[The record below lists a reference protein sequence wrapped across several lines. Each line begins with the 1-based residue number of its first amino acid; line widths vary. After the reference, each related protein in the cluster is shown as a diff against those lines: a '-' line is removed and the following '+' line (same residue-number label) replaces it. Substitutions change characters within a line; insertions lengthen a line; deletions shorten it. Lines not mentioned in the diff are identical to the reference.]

1 MSANKVRN
9 RGFTLVELLVVIA
22 IIGVLVGL
30 LLPAVQQAREAA
42 RRMQCSNNLKQLGLA
57 NHNYESAYQVM
68 VARKGGTAGSAN
80 HLGNRNRLSGY
91 IGLLPFL
98 EQAGMWDAIQAGDP
112 AAVTNYPNAT
122 SPLPVS
128 PGGPTAWGGWSVWN
142 RTPEAVKCPSDP
154 GNQPEL
160 SLRST
165 YSFSLGDQ
173 IHEIR
178 DRQAVRGLYA
188 NRRGA
193 RFRDITDGLSNT
205 VMMSEALIQNQAP
218 YNQHGAAAAF
228 QQQEFLVS
236 TTMDSGENQLHDNP
250 ISCRMRV
257 IQKWVVEGQIVNNRR
272 GRHWTDGQPH
282 YIGFNTVL
290 PPNSPSCGDNGTWGD
305 MRNLVL
311 PPTSRHTGGC
321 NVLLAD
327 GSVRFI
333 TENVNTGNLA
343 LPSIRSDN
351 NTAFSGPSPYGVW
364 GAMGSKAG
372 GETVEMP

>member
-1 MSANKVRN
+1 MPANKFRSS
-9 RGFTLVELLVVIA
+9 GFTLVELLVVIA

-68 VARKGGTAGSAN
+68 IARKGGTTGPSPDQQN
-80 HLGNRNRLSGY
+80 GNNRGRLSGF

-98 EQAGMWDAIQAGDP
+98 EQAGMWDAVQAGDP
-112 AAVTNYPNAT
+112 TGELSNGNIVA
-122 SPLPVS
+122 
-128 PGGPTAWGGWSVWN
+128 PGGPRGWWSGWSVW
-142 RTPEAVKCPSDP
+142 RTSPESLKCPSDP
-154 GNQPEL
+154 GNQPQ
-160 SLRST
+160 LRQRNS
-165 YSFSLGDQ
+165 YSFSVGDQ

-178 DRQAVRGLYA
+178 DRQSVRGVFA

-205 VMMSEALIQNQAP
+205 VMMSEALIQNQGPRGRPGGPAI
-218 YNQHGAAAAF
+218 F
-228 QQQEFLVS
+228 QQQEFLVA
-236 TTMDSGENQLHDNP
+236 TTMDSGENMIHDNP
-250 ISCRMRV
+250 ISCQMRV
-257 IQKWVVEGQIVNNRR
+257 IQRWVVEGQIVNNRR
-272 GRHWTDGQPH
+272 GISWTDGQPH
-282 YIGFNTVL
+282 YVGFNTVFS
-290 PPNSPSCGDNGTWGD
+290 PNSPSCGDNGTWGD
-305 MRNLVL
+305 MRNLVI

-333 TENVNTGNLA
+333 TENVNTGNLS
-343 LPSIRSDN
+343 LPSIRSNN

-372 GETVEMP
+372 GETIVLP